1 MSVSVEELSILAF
14 QESELK
20 EEGRNSLNRQVERKS
35 RINWINKSHWKKVC
49 MQIFIEMNNFMSC
62 KSRDAV

>member
-20 EEGRNSLNRQVERKS
+20 EEGRNSLNRQAERKS
-35 RINWINKSHWKKVC
+35 RIN
-49 MQIFIEMNNFMSC
+49 
-62 KSRDAV
+62 